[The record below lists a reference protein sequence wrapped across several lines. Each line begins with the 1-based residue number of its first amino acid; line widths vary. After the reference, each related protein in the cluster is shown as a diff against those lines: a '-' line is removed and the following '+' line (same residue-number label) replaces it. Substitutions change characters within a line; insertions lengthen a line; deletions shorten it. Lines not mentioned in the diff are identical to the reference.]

1 MSVALHSEQ
10 TGAASLIVRD
20 GEEIVCEIRD
30 LYLANVRFHPHGRHL
45 IGADVP
51 LPLFWRQY
59 AHHQHPERNAGSFA
73 SLRVLQESGE
83 NVTIECHGTTLSGNV
98 ISQCVLSVTRLRAP
112 IAYIYEVSTQLRVAG
127 NGSWHVTPNPQHGEV
142 EFCNLWPEGA
152 FSADPHTHLRYDACY
167 VIRPQQVV
175 RIPHHHLETVD
186 KRNIT
191 LLPGDRL
198 AWLDDEES
206 FCVEIVDA
214 APATAGICAYMW
226 DAHIAYK
233 VCTAETEIIL
243 GGGRE
248 FHARFRLF
256 SLTRDEAAHIAVRAA
271 AITGEEGSDTPVIVD
286 GVHSFRETLDACTGD
301 PSAIWPWETE
311 ILEGKS
317 DDVRFTVDREE
328 GFDDNNALRIDTT
341 RYATAHWKAT
351 ALGSAFRK
359 EPLPG
364 GVRFRVVAYVKSRL
378 VEGSAGIGIRIHR
391 TGEPGL
397 YDTAQYEKYHSA
409 ISAAGQ
415 SGWTRLE
422 VTTDVILP
430 PPDRLHILLEVS
442 GKGTCWFDNVQLTSI
457 P

>member
-1 MSVALHSEQ
+1 VALRNEQ
-10 TGAASLIVRD
+10 TDAASLIVYD
-20 GEEIVCEIRD
+20 GEMVVCEIRD
-30 LYLANVRFHPHGRHL
+30 LYLRNVRFQPHGRHL

-59 AHHQHPERNAGSFA
+59 AHHQHPERNAGSSA

-83 NVTIECHGTTLSGNV
+83 RITVECNGTTLSGHV
-98 ISQCVLSVTRLRAP
+98 RSRCVLDITRLPAP
-112 IAYIYEVSTQLRVAG
+112 VAYRYDISTLLRIAG
-127 NGSWHVTPNPQHGEV
+127 NGTWQVTPNPQHGEV

-152 FSADPHTHLRYDACY
+152 FSADPLTPLRYDACY
-167 VIRPQQVV
+167 VIRPRQVDK
-175 RIPHHHLETVD
+175 IPHHHLESMD

-198 AWLDDEES
+198 AWLTDEENL
-206 FCVEIVDA
+206 CVEIVDA

-233 VCTAETEIIL
+233 VCHADAEITL

-248 FHARFRLF
+248 FRAQFRLF
-256 SLTRDEAAHIAVRAA
+256 SLTRDEAGHIAGRAVES
-271 AITGEEGSDTPVIVD
+271 TGEEASNTPVIVD
-286 GVHSFRETLDACTGD
+286 GLHSFAETLATCTGD
-301 PSAIWPWETE
+301 PSAIWPWETG
-311 ILEGKS
+311 IVEGETE
-317 DDVRFTVDREE
+317 DVRFNVDREE
-328 GFDDNNALRIDTT
+328 GFDDNNALRIDTA

-351 ALGSAFRK
+351 AFGSAFRK

-364 GVRFRVVAYVKSRL
+364 GIRFRVVAYVKSRL

-391 TGEPGL
+391 AGTPGVF
-397 YDTAQYEKYHSA
+397 DTAQYETYRGAK
-409 ISAAGQ
+409 SAAGQ

-422 VTTDVILP
+422 VTTDLILP
-430 PPDRLHILLEVS
+430 APDRLHIVLEVS
-442 GKGTCWFDNVQLTSI
+442 GTGTCWFDNVQLTSI